1 MLSTFAKQL
10 NKNHCLSWKFNEKM
24 VDNVGV
30 VETEVGILD
39 GVVQGISER
48 DQIIF
53 GSIALGKEE
62 ALQNK
67 GCNWQASRELLARK
81 PRRQQ
86 WRTRRGIH

>member
-1 MLSTFAKQL
+1 
-10 NKNHCLSWKFNEKM
+10 M

-48 DQIIF
+48 EKIIF

-67 GCNWQASRELLARK
+67 GCN
-81 PRRQQ
+81 
-86 WRTRRGIH
+86 

>member
-1 MLSTFAKQL
+1 
-10 NKNHCLSWKFNEKM
+10 M

-67 GCNWQASRELLARK
+67 GCN
-81 PRRQQ
+81 
-86 WRTRRGIH
+86 